1 MTREEFLA
9 GTKLPPVP
17 YTVDGLGD
25 VHLKRFSGYER
36 GQWDN
41 FVTTSI
47 NKDTGMIDNPATYQ
61 AKLVVMTVCD
71 ATGKLLF
78 TDHDIGQLLH
88 TSGGALEEIFV
99 ASVKLNKL
107 SRSEVAAA
115 KANFTVT
122 TQSETGTGSRGNGA
136 DLLTNAKR
144 DLAPMSS

>member
-17 YTVDGLGD
+17 FTVEGLGEI
-25 VHLKRFSGYER
+25 HLKRFTGYER

-47 NKDTGMIDNPATYQ
+47 NKDSGQIDNPAAYQ
-61 AKLVVMTVCD
+61 AKLVVMTACD

-88 TSGGALEEIFV
+88 TSGAALEEIFV

-115 KANFTVT
+115 KVNFHEM
-122 TQSETGTGSRGNGA
+122 QPSEIGTASRGNGA
-136 DLLTNAKR
+136 VVLPSARSESVLT
-144 DLAPMSS
+144 SS